1 MINEVFDRV
10 IKVWADCTS
19 SSESNQWE
27 TNMCSETPE
36 GREFLEKPCNTPKE
50 LEDLCT
56 MLKDPD
62 YKKRAVS
69 ISWLLRVC
77 TWNTVS

>member
-1 MINEVFDRV
+1 MKCLIE
-10 IKVWADCTS
+10 S
-19 SSESNQWE
+19 SKFERTVLLRLNQIDERLQNIESLLR

-69 ISWLLRVC
+69 IS
-77 TWNTVS
+77 

>member
-1 MINEVFDRV
+1 MKCLIE
-10 IKVWADCTS
+10 S
-19 SSESNQWE
+19 SKFERTVLLCLNQIDERLQNIESHLR

-69 ISWLLRVC
+69 IS
-77 TWNTVS
+77 

>member
-1 MINEVFDRV
+1 MKCLIE
-10 IKVWADCTS
+10 S
-19 SSESNQWE
+19 SKFERTVLLRLNQIDERLQNIESLLR

-62 YKKRAVS
+62 YKKRAFHD
-69 ISWLLRVC
+69 C
-77 TWNTVS
+77 